1 MKTRPLEE
9 IQWKFQYSVRLF
21 PYVGNRRVRSVFLR
35 SVRMSDTQTAYVPV
49 DKIKIRRRP
58 TASIAV
64 IGNPNSGKS
73 TLFNRLTGLRQTTG
87 NYPGVTVEKH
97 SGVLQLSNSAL
108 ELVDLPGIYCLGG
121 FSADERIAVDV
132 LLGRIEGTP
141 KPDGLLVVLDA
152 THLYQGLYLLQQLME
167 MRLPIVV
174 AMTMTDVATS
184 NGIDISIEVLQR
196 HLGGIPIYPVVA
208 TTGRGLDTLKSA
220 LESIAESKAPAT
232 PESWPKLSSTADNLV
247 NHAASTM
254 TRIDMIQALLHPES
268 SQASTLN
275 EQLGLVVV
283 EEIRRDLFGDE
294 PPQACEA
301 RHRYSWVHGVLRESQ
316 HQAPL
321 IDRFGARGLR
331 WLNRPWPATLL
342 FFAVM
347 ALVFQAVFSWAAP
360 LMEAIDLGATWL
372 AEQVGAWLPD
382 GALASF
388 ITDGVIAGVG
398 SVIVFLPQILIL
410 FLFIIILED
419 SGFLA
424 RAAFLMDR
432 IMRSVGLSGQSV
444 IPMLSSFACA
454 VPAIMATRVIP
465 DRRDRIAT
473 ILAAPFMTCSAR
485 LPVYALLIAAFVPD
499 TSVGWFN
506 LQGLVLLGLYLLG
519 IIGGLITAWLLKRS
533 ALRGPKP
540 HFALALPEFRRPN
553 LQTVLIKLLERA
565 RIFLKR
571 AGTVIFAVAVIVW
584 GLAYFPRSEAVTLN
598 LDAAIAQAETSYAGG
613 QLEDALRDLENQA
626 AAEQLSQSYLGRA
639 GRFIEPVFTPLGW
652 DWRVSAAVIAGF
664 PAREVVVA
672 VMGTIYAVGEDAE
685 EASLAGKLR
694 SATWPD
700 GRPIF
705 TVPMVLGLLIF
716 YAWCLQC
723 AATIATIYRETNSWR
738 WPAFAWTYMTVIG
751 YLGAFLVY
759 QLGSKF

>member
-1 MKTRPLEE
+1 
-9 IQWKFQYSVRLF
+9 
-21 PYVGNRRVRSVFLR
+21 
-35 SVRMSDTQTAYVPV
+35 MSEVQTTYVPV

-58 TASIAV
+58 TASVAI

-97 SGVLQLSNSAL
+97 SGTVQLNDSAL

-121 FSADERIAVDV
+121 FSTDERIAVDV

-141 KPDGLLVVLDA
+141 RPDGLLVVLDA

-167 MRLPIVV
+167 MQLPMVV

-196 HLGGIPIYPVVA
+196 HLGGIQIYPVVA
-208 TTGRGLDTLKSA
+208 TTGRGLDTLKEA
-220 LESIAESKAPAT
+220 LESITDAPAPSI
-232 PESWPKLSSTADNLV
+232 PESWPELSSTADVLV
-247 NHAASTM
+247 TGVGNSLP
-254 TRIDMIQALLHPES
+254 RIDMIQALLHPES
-268 SQASTLN
+268 NQAALLDK
-275 EQLGLVVV
+275 QLGIGPVK
-283 EEIRRDLFGDE
+283 EIRNKLFGDE

-301 RHRYSWVHGVLRESQ
+301 RHRYRWVHGVLREAQ

-321 IDRFGARGLR
+321 IDRYGARGLR
-331 WLNRPWPATLL
+331 WMNRPWPATLM

-360 LMEAIDLGATWL
+360 LMESIDYGATLL
-372 AEQVGAWLPD
+372 ADLVGSQLPE
-382 GALASF
+382 GALSSF

-432 IMRSVGLSGQSV
+432 VMRTVGLSGQSV

-499 TSVGWFN
+499 VSVGWLN

-519 IIGGLITAWLLKRS
+519 IVGGLVTAWILKRS

-540 HFALALPEFRRPN
+540 HFALALPEFRWPN
-553 LQTVLIKLLERA
+553 LQTVFIKLLDRA

-571 AGTVIFAVAVIVW
+571 AGTVIFAVAIIVW
-584 GLAYFPRSEAVTLN
+584 GLAYFPRSVEIHSNLN
-598 LDAAIAQAETSYAGG
+598 SEVLQAETVYTGDR
-613 QLEDALRDLENQA
+613 LEKEVLTLKNTA
-626 AAEQLSQSYLGRA
+626 AAEQLAQSYLGRA
-639 GRFIEPVFTPLGW
+639 GRFIEPVFAPLGW

-685 EASLAGKLR
+685 EASLAGKLK
-694 SATWPD
+694 SASWPD
-700 GRPIF
+700 GSPIF
-705 TVPMVLGLLIF
+705 TVPMVLGLLLF

-723 AATIATIYRETNSWR
+723 AATIATIRRETNSWR
-738 WPAFAWTYMTVIG
+738 WPLFAWTYMTTIG
-751 YLGAFLVY
+751 YVGALLIY
-759 QLGSKF
+759 QLGSML

>member
-1 MKTRPLEE
+1 
-9 IQWKFQYSVRLF
+9 
-21 PYVGNRRVRSVFLR
+21 
-35 SVRMSDTQTAYVPV
+35 MSEVETTYIPV
-49 DKIKIRRRP
+49 DKISIRRRA

-97 SGVLQLSNSAL
+97 SGTVQLNGSAL

-132 LLGRIEGTP
+132 VLGRIEGTP
-141 KPDGLLVVLDA
+141 RPDGLLVVLDA

-167 MRLPIVV
+167 MQLPMVV
-174 AMTMTDVATS
+174 AMTMTDVATAS
-184 NGIDISIEVLQR
+184 GIDISIEVLQR
-196 HLGGIPIYPVVA
+196 HLGGIQIYPVVA
-208 TTGRGLDTLKSA
+208 TSGRGLDTLKEA
-220 LESIAESKAPAT
+220 LEAIADATAPAI
-232 PESWPKLSSTADNLV
+232 PESWPELSSAADELVKSTANVSLP
-247 NHAASTM
+247 
-254 TRIDMIQALLHPES
+254 RIDVIQALIHPES
-268 SQASTLN
+268 KRAAILD
-275 EQLGLVVV
+275 EQVGSRSIAK
-283 EEIRRDLFGDE
+283 IRHSLFGNE
-294 PPQACEA
+294 PPQAAEA
-301 RHRYSWVHGVLRESQ
+301 RHRYSWVHSVLQEAQ
-316 HQAPL
+316 HRAPL
-321 IDRFGARGLR
+321 IERFSARSRR
-331 WLNRPWPATLL
+331 WLNRPWPSTII

-347 ALVFQAVFSWAAP
+347 ALVFQAVFSWATP
-360 LMEAIDLGATWL
+360 LMEGIDLGATWL
-372 AEQVGAWLPD
+372 AGQVGALLPE
-382 GALASF
+382 GALSSF

-410 FLFIIILED
+410 FLFIIVLED

-432 IMRSVGLSGQSV
+432 IMRGVGLSGQSV

-465 DRRDRIAT
+465 NRRDRIAT
-473 ILAAPFMTCSAR
+473 IMAAPFMTCSAR

-499 TSVGWFN
+499 ESIGWLN

-519 IIGGLITAWLLKRS
+519 ILGGLATAWILKRS

-540 HFALALPEFRRPN
+540 HFALALPEFRWPN
-553 LQTVLIKLLERA
+553 LQTVFIKLMDRA

-571 AGTVIFAVAVIVW
+571 AGTVIFVVAIIVW
-584 GLAYFPRSEAVTLN
+584 GLAYFPRSAEIQSDLQSAISQVESSYSGDQLAKEVRSLEN
-598 LDAAIAQAETSYAGG
+598 NAAAN
-613 QLEDALRDLENQA
+613 QLE
-626 AAEQLSQSYLGRA
+626 QSYLGRA
-639 GRFIEPVFTPLGW
+639 GRFVAPVFAPLGW

-685 EASLAGKLR
+685 DASLTGKLR

-700 GRPIF
+700 GSPIF
-705 TVPMVLGLLIF
+705 TVPMVLGLLLF

-723 AATIATIYRETNSWR
+723 AATIATIRRETNGWR
-738 WPAFAWTYMTVIG
+738 WPLFAWTYMTAIG
-751 YLGAFLVY
+751 YVGALLIY
-759 QLGSKF
+759 QLGSMA